1 MRFPGGSYAA
11 PDLPGKARPG
21 LFMCGA
27 GMDFRVEAR
36 CRIPPDGHALR
47 MMSVAS
53 LQIRHLRALAPWGRH
68 GLR

>member
-53 LQIRHLRALAPWGRH
+53 
-68 GLR
+68 